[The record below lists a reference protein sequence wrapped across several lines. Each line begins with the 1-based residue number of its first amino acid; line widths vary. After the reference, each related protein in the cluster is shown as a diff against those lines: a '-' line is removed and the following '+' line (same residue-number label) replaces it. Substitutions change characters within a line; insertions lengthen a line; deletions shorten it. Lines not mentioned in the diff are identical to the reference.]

1 MGAQGRLQ
9 WARIGRGW
17 SQTAATAK
25 EKLEGFIV
33 ASAFEKMGQPLRN
46 GAGEGCYQYFNTLRN
61 FAQTLHVLVWIT
73 PALFVRNNFQPVS
86 QCLGQFGL
94 WFRHCFRG
102 SPCLGRAEAR
112 PSVCSLFSS

>member
-1 MGAQGRLQ
+1 MAPQGRQ
-9 WARIGRGW
+9 KWPRFAGGW
-17 SQTAATAK
+17 SKTAATAK

-61 FAQTLHVLVWIT
+61 FAQTLHVLVRIT

-94 WFRHCFRG
+94 WFRHCFSG
-102 SPCLGRAEAR
+102 SPCFVLSEAI